1 MKKDPSFFLGHIL
14 ESISYIEKDTKGY
27 TKEKFA
33 SSRKTKDTVI
43 RNLEIIGEAAKNLP
57 EELRAKYPDIPWKK
71 IAGLRDVLIHMYF
84 GVDVDNIWN
93 VVKEDLPILKE
104 NIKKMLQQENP

>member
-1 MKKDPSFFLGHIL
+1 MNKDNSFFLGHIL
-14 ESISYIEKDTKGY
+14 DSISYIEKDTKNY
-27 TKEKFA
+27 TREKFA
-33 SSRKTKDTVI
+33 SSRKTKDVVI

-57 EELRAKYPDIPWKK
+57 DDLKAKYPDIPWKK

-93 VVKEDLPILKE
+93 VIEKDLPVLKE
-104 NIKKMLQQENP
+104 NIKKVLQDQN